1 MIEFLIRRFVPDWQQ
16 VQRTDVRER
25 YGTLAAAV
33 GILSNIFL
41 CIIKG
46 LIGLF
51 SGSIAV
57 TADAVNNLSDAGSSV
72 ITLLAFKIAGK
83 PADEEHPYGHARME
97 YISGMAVSF
106 IIILLGL
113 ELMGSSFEK
122 ILHPEEVGVSAL
134 TYLVLIVSIA
144 VKLWQGMFNRNLG
157 KRISSEAL
165 LKNGGEIFRV
175 QQTMQ
180 LVAKAYGIPG
190 FQVYVLANGLFV
202 SMQEEGRTIT
212 RPVESG
218 DAAGQEH
225 LFGQEHLASRAH
237 LASQVRYVPLS
248 SVHLGRVAAVNN
260 LSREIVAQ
268 KYTVEEA
275 SRKIEQIDKLPFT
288 SNAVQTLMSG
298 LGAGA
303 FCILFGGSLLDSAAA
318 FLSGLVL
325 WIFVLF
331 LTARGANKIMVNI
344 LASALVTAM
353 GVLFFHLFSFGDS
366 MDMIVIGSIVPL
378 LPGVPL
384 TNSIRDYLNGDYL
397 SGTIRMIDAVLVACC
412 IALGVGI
419 VLRVFQLVTA

>member
-165 LKNGGEIFRV
+165 QATAADSLNDVFSTGAVLLSTLVYQFTAIPIDGWV
-175 QQTMQ
+175 GM
-180 LVAKAYGIPG
+180 LVAIFITVSGVKLIMETGSPLLGQAPDPQMVRELEEKITAYDGVIGIHDLQVHNYGPGRVFATVHAEVPANRDILVSHDIIDNIEREVGHEMNLNLAIHMDPVVTDDERLNQLHAQVQLIVAGIDSNLSMHDFRAVFGPTHTNLVFDVVVPPG
-190 FQVYVLANGLFV
+190 F
-202 SMQEEGRTIT
+202 S
-212 RPVESG
+212 
-218 DAAGQEH
+218 
-225 LFGQEHLASRAH
+225 
-237 LASQVRYVPLS
+237 LS
-248 SVHLGRVAAVNN
+248 DSE
-260 LSREIVAQ
+260 LSR
-268 KYTVEEA
+268 
-275 SRKIEQIDKLPFT
+275 RIEQQ
-288 SNAVQTLMSG
+288 VQTLGSY
-298 LGAGA
+298 
-303 FCILFGGSLLDSAAA
+303 FC
-318 FLSGLVL
+318 
-325 WIFVLF
+325 
-331 LTARGANKIMVNI
+331 
-344 LASALVTAM
+344 
-353 GVLFFHLFSFGDS
+353 
-366 MDMIVIGSIVPL
+366 VITVDHNYAYFPQ
-378 LPGVPL
+378 
-384 TNSIRDYLNGDYL
+384 N
-397 SGTIRMIDAVLVACC
+397 AK
-412 IALGVGI
+412 
-419 VLRVFQLVTA
+419 

>member
-1 MIEFLIRRFVPDWQQ
+1 MEQSRR
-16 VQRTDVRER
+16 
-25 YGTLAAAV
+25 A
-33 GILSNIFL
+33 
-41 CIIKG
+41 
-46 LIGLF
+46 
-51 SGSIAV
+51 
-57 TADAVNNLSDAGSSV
+57 
-72 ITLLAFKIAGK
+72 
-83 PADEEHPYGHARME
+83 
-97 YISGMAVSF
+97 
-106 IIILLGL
+106 L
-113 ELMGSSFEK
+113 ELVTRIG
-122 ILHPEEVGVSAL
+122 EV
-134 TYLVLIVSIA
+134 
-144 VKLWQGMFNRNLG
+144 
-157 KRISSEAL
+157 L

-218 DAAGQEH
+218 DAAGQEQ

-268 KYTVEEA
+268 KYKVEEA

>member
-25 YGTLAAAV
+25 YGTLAAVV

-144 VKLWQGMFNRNLG
+144 VKLWQGMFNRSLG

-165 LKNGGEIFRV
+165 QATAADSLNDVFSTGAVLLSTLVYQFTAIPIDGWVGMLVAIFITVSGVKLIMETGSPLLGQAPDPQMVQELEEKITAYDGVIGIHDLQVHNYGPGRVFATVHAEVPANRDILVSHDIIDNIEREVGHEMNLNLVIHMDPVVTDDERLNQLHAQV
-175 QQTMQ
+175 QQIVVGIDSNLSMHDFRAVFGPTHTN
-180 LVAKAYGIPG
+180 LVFDVVVPPG
-190 FQVYVLANGLFV
+190 F
-202 SMQEEGRTIT
+202 S
-212 RPVESG
+212 
-218 DAAGQEH
+218 
-225 LFGQEHLASRAH
+225 
-237 LASQVRYVPLS
+237 LS
-248 SVHLGRVAAVNN
+248 DSE
-260 LSREIVAQ
+260 LSR
-268 KYTVEEA
+268 
-275 SRKIEQIDKLPFT
+275 RIEQQ
-288 SNAVQTLMSG
+288 VQTLGSY
-298 LGAGA
+298 
-303 FCILFGGSLLDSAAA
+303 FC
-318 FLSGLVL
+318 
-325 WIFVLF
+325 
-331 LTARGANKIMVNI
+331 
-344 LASALVTAM
+344 
-353 GVLFFHLFSFGDS
+353 
-366 MDMIVIGSIVPL
+366 VITVDHNYAYFPQ
-378 LPGVPL
+378 
-384 TNSIRDYLNGDYL
+384 N
-397 SGTIRMIDAVLVACC
+397 AK
-412 IALGVGI
+412 
-419 VLRVFQLVTA
+419 

>member
-165 LKNGGEIFRV
+165 QATAADSLNDVFSTGAVLLSTLVYQFTAIPIDGWVGMLVAIFITISGVKLIMETGSPLLGQAPDPQMVRELEEKITAYDGVIGIHDLQVHNYGPGRVFATVHAEVPANRDILVSHDIIDNIEREVGHEMNLNLVIHMDPVVTDDERLNQLHAQV
-175 QQTMQ
+175 QQIVVGIDSNLSMHDFRAVFGPTHTN
-180 LVAKAYGIPG
+180 LVFDVVVPPG
-190 FQVYVLANGLFV
+190 F
-202 SMQEEGRTIT
+202 S
-212 RPVESG
+212 
-218 DAAGQEH
+218 
-225 LFGQEHLASRAH
+225 
-237 LASQVRYVPLS
+237 LS
-248 SVHLGRVAAVNN
+248 DSE
-260 LSREIVAQ
+260 LSR
-268 KYTVEEA
+268 
-275 SRKIEQIDKLPFT
+275 RIEQQ
-288 SNAVQTLMSG
+288 VQTLGSY
-298 LGAGA
+298 
-303 FCILFGGSLLDSAAA
+303 FC
-318 FLSGLVL
+318 
-325 WIFVLF
+325 
-331 LTARGANKIMVNI
+331 
-344 LASALVTAM
+344 
-353 GVLFFHLFSFGDS
+353 
-366 MDMIVIGSIVPL
+366 VITVDHNYAYFPQ
-378 LPGVPL
+378 
-384 TNSIRDYLNGDYL
+384 N
-397 SGTIRMIDAVLVACC
+397 AK
-412 IALGVGI
+412 
-419 VLRVFQLVTA
+419 

>member
-144 VKLWQGMFNRNLG
+144 VKLWQGMFNRSLG

-165 LKNGGEIFRV
+165 QATAADSLNDVFSTGAVLLSTLVYQFTAIPIDGWVGMLVAIFITVSGVKLIMETGSPLLGQAPDPQMVRELEEKITAYDGVIGIHDLQVHNYGPGRVFATVHAEVPANRDILVSHDIIDNIEREVGHEMNLNLVIHMDPVVTDDERLNQLHAQV
-175 QQTMQ
+175 QQIVVGIDSDLSMHDFRAVFGPTHTN
-180 LVAKAYGIPG
+180 LVFDVVVPPG
-190 FQVYVLANGLFV
+190 F
-202 SMQEEGRTIT
+202 S
-212 RPVESG
+212 
-218 DAAGQEH
+218 
-225 LFGQEHLASRAH
+225 
-237 LASQVRYVPLS
+237 LS
-248 SVHLGRVAAVNN
+248 DSE
-260 LSREIVAQ
+260 LSR
-268 KYTVEEA
+268 
-275 SRKIEQIDKLPFT
+275 RIEQQ
-288 SNAVQTLMSG
+288 VQTLGSY
-298 LGAGA
+298 
-303 FCILFGGSLLDSAAA
+303 FC
-318 FLSGLVL
+318 
-325 WIFVLF
+325 
-331 LTARGANKIMVNI
+331 
-344 LASALVTAM
+344 
-353 GVLFFHLFSFGDS
+353 
-366 MDMIVIGSIVPL
+366 VITVDHNYAYFPQ
-378 LPGVPL
+378 
-384 TNSIRDYLNGDYL
+384 N
-397 SGTIRMIDAVLVACC
+397 AK
-412 IALGVGI
+412 
-419 VLRVFQLVTA
+419 

>member
-51 SGSIAV
+51 SGSIAI

-134 TYLVLIVSIA
+134 TYLVLIVSIV
-144 VKLWQGMFNRNLG
+144 VKLWQGMFNRSLG

-165 LKNGGEIFRV
+165 QATAADSLNDVFSTGAVLLSTLVYQFTAIPIDGWVGMLVAIFITVSGVKLIMETGSPLLGQAPDPQMVRELEEKITAYDGVIGIHDLQVHNYGPGRVFATVHAEVPANRDILVSHDIIDNIEREVGHEMNLNLVIHMDPVVTDDERLNQLHAQV
-175 QQTMQ
+175 QQIVVGIDSDLSMHDFRAVFGPTHTN
-180 LVAKAYGIPG
+180 LVFDVVVPPG
-190 FQVYVLANGLFV
+190 F
-202 SMQEEGRTIT
+202 S
-212 RPVESG
+212 
-218 DAAGQEH
+218 
-225 LFGQEHLASRAH
+225 
-237 LASQVRYVPLS
+237 LS
-248 SVHLGRVAAVNN
+248 DSE
-260 LSREIVAQ
+260 LSR
-268 KYTVEEA
+268 
-275 SRKIEQIDKLPFT
+275 RIEQQ
-288 SNAVQTLMSG
+288 VQTLGSY
-298 LGAGA
+298 
-303 FCILFGGSLLDSAAA
+303 FC
-318 FLSGLVL
+318 
-325 WIFVLF
+325 
-331 LTARGANKIMVNI
+331 
-344 LASALVTAM
+344 
-353 GVLFFHLFSFGDS
+353 
-366 MDMIVIGSIVPL
+366 VITVDHNYAYFPQ
-378 LPGVPL
+378 
-384 TNSIRDYLNGDYL
+384 N
-397 SGTIRMIDAVLVACC
+397 AK
-412 IALGVGI
+412 
-419 VLRVFQLVTA
+419 

>member
-144 VKLWQGMFNRNLG
+144 VKLWQGMFNRSLG

-165 LKNGGEIFRV
+165 QATAADSLNDVFSTGAVLLSTLVYQFTAIPIDGWVGMLVAIFITVSGVKLIMETGSPLLGQAPDPQMVRELEEKITAYDGVIGIHDLQVHNYGPGRVFATVHAEVPANRDILVSHDIIDNIEREVGHEMNLNLVIHMDPVVTDDERLNQLHAQV
-175 QQTMQ
+175 QQIVVGIDSNLSMHDFRAVFGPTHTN
-180 LVAKAYGIPG
+180 LVFDVVVPPG
-190 FQVYVLANGLFV
+190 F
-202 SMQEEGRTIT
+202 S
-212 RPVESG
+212 
-218 DAAGQEH
+218 
-225 LFGQEHLASRAH
+225 
-237 LASQVRYVPLS
+237 LS
-248 SVHLGRVAAVNN
+248 DSE
-260 LSREIVAQ
+260 LSR
-268 KYTVEEA
+268 
-275 SRKIEQIDKLPFT
+275 RIEQQ
-288 SNAVQTLMSG
+288 VQTLGSY
-298 LGAGA
+298 
-303 FCILFGGSLLDSAAA
+303 FC
-318 FLSGLVL
+318 
-325 WIFVLF
+325 
-331 LTARGANKIMVNI
+331 
-344 LASALVTAM
+344 
-353 GVLFFHLFSFGDS
+353 
-366 MDMIVIGSIVPL
+366 VITVDHNYAYFPQN
-378 LPGVPL
+378 
-384 TNSIRDYLNGDYL
+384 TK
-397 SGTIRMIDAVLVACC
+397 
-412 IALGVGI
+412 
-419 VLRVFQLVTA
+419 

>member
-113 ELMGSSFEK
+113 ELMGSSFEN

-144 VKLWQGMFNRNLG
+144 AKPRQGMFNRNLG
-157 KRISSEAL
+157 NRISSEAL
-165 LKNGGEIFRV
+165 QAPAADSLNDVFSTGAVLLSTLVYQFTAIPIDGWVGMLVAIFITVSGVKLIMETGSPLLGQAPDPQMVRELEEKITAYDGVIGIHDLQVHNYGPGRVFATVHAEVPANRDILVSHDIIDNIEREVGHEMNLNLVIHMDPVVTDDERLNQLHAQV
-175 QQTMQ
+175 QQIVAGIDSNLSMHDFRAVFGPTHTN
-180 LVAKAYGIPG
+180 LVFDVVVPPG
-190 FQVYVLANGLFV
+190 F
-202 SMQEEGRTIT
+202 S
-212 RPVESG
+212 
-218 DAAGQEH
+218 
-225 LFGQEHLASRAH
+225 
-237 LASQVRYVPLS
+237 LS
-248 SVHLGRVAAVNN
+248 DSE
-260 LSREIVAQ
+260 LSR
-268 KYTVEEA
+268 
-275 SRKIEQIDKLPFT
+275 RIEQQ
-288 SNAVQTLMSG
+288 VQTLGSY
-298 LGAGA
+298 
-303 FCILFGGSLLDSAAA
+303 FC
-318 FLSGLVL
+318 
-325 WIFVLF
+325 
-331 LTARGANKIMVNI
+331 
-344 LASALVTAM
+344 
-353 GVLFFHLFSFGDS
+353 
-366 MDMIVIGSIVPL
+366 VITVDHNYAYFPQ
-378 LPGVPL
+378 
-384 TNSIRDYLNGDYL
+384 N
-397 SGTIRMIDAVLVACC
+397 AK
-412 IALGVGI
+412 
-419 VLRVFQLVTA
+419 

>member
-165 LKNGGEIFRV
+165 QATAADSLNDVFSTGAVLLSTLVYQFTAIPIDGWVGMLVAIFITVSGVKLIMETGSPLLGQAPDPQMVQELEEKITAYDGVIGIHDLQVHNYGPGRVFATVHAEVPANRDILVSHDIIDNIEREVGHEMNLNLVIHMDPVVTDDERLNQLHAQV
-175 QQTMQ
+175 QQIVVGIDSNLRMPDFRAVFGPTHTN
-180 LVAKAYGIPG
+180 LVFDVVVPPG
-190 FQVYVLANGLFV
+190 F
-202 SMQEEGRTIT
+202 S
-212 RPVESG
+212 
-218 DAAGQEH
+218 
-225 LFGQEHLASRAH
+225 
-237 LASQVRYVPLS
+237 LS
-248 SVHLGRVAAVNN
+248 DSE
-260 LSREIVAQ
+260 LSR
-268 KYTVEEA
+268 
-275 SRKIEQIDKLPFT
+275 RIEQQ
-288 SNAVQTLMSG
+288 VQTLGSY
-298 LGAGA
+298 
-303 FCILFGGSLLDSAAA
+303 FC
-318 FLSGLVL
+318 
-325 WIFVLF
+325 
-331 LTARGANKIMVNI
+331 
-344 LASALVTAM
+344 
-353 GVLFFHLFSFGDS
+353 
-366 MDMIVIGSIVPL
+366 VITVDHNYAYFPQ
-378 LPGVPL
+378 
-384 TNSIRDYLNGDYL
+384 N
-397 SGTIRMIDAVLVACC
+397 AK
-412 IALGVGI
+412 
-419 VLRVFQLVTA
+419 

>member
-144 VKLWQGMFNRNLG
+144 VMLWQGMFNRNLG

-165 LKNGGEIFRV
+165 QATAADSLNDVFSTGAVLLSTLVYQFTAIPIDGWVGMLVAIFITVSGVKLIMETGSPLLGQAPDPQMVRELEEKITAYDGVIGIHDLQVHNYGPGRVFATVHAEVPANRDILVSHDIIDNIEREVGHEMNLNLVIHMDPVVTDDERLNQLHAQV
-175 QQTMQ
+175 QQIVAGIDSNLSMHDFRAVFGPTHTN
-180 LVAKAYGIPG
+180 LVFDVVVPPG
-190 FQVYVLANGLFV
+190 F
-202 SMQEEGRTIT
+202 S
-212 RPVESG
+212 
-218 DAAGQEH
+218 
-225 LFGQEHLASRAH
+225 
-237 LASQVRYVPLS
+237 LS
-248 SVHLGRVAAVNN
+248 DSE
-260 LSREIVAQ
+260 LSR
-268 KYTVEEA
+268 
-275 SRKIEQIDKLPFT
+275 RIEQQ
-288 SNAVQTLMSG
+288 VQTLGSY
-298 LGAGA
+298 
-303 FCILFGGSLLDSAAA
+303 FC
-318 FLSGLVL
+318 
-325 WIFVLF
+325 
-331 LTARGANKIMVNI
+331 
-344 LASALVTAM
+344 
-353 GVLFFHLFSFGDS
+353 
-366 MDMIVIGSIVPL
+366 VITVDHNYAYFPQ
-378 LPGVPL
+378 
-384 TNSIRDYLNGDYL
+384 N
-397 SGTIRMIDAVLVACC
+397 AK
-412 IALGVGI
+412 
-419 VLRVFQLVTA
+419 

>member
-1 MIEFLIRRFVPDWQQ
+1 MIEFLIRRFIPDWQQ

-113 ELMGSSFEK
+113 ELIGSSFEK

-165 LKNGGEIFRV
+165 QATAADSLNDVFSTGAVLLSTLVYQFTAIPIDGWVGMLVAIFITVSGVKLIMETGSPLLGQAPDPQMVQELEEKITAYDGVIGIHDLQVHNYGPGRVFATVHAEVPANRDILVSHDIIDNIEREVGHEMNLNLVIHMDPVVTDDERLNQLHAQV
-175 QQTMQ
+175 QQIVAGIDSNLSMHDFRAVFGPTHTN
-180 LVAKAYGIPG
+180 LVFDVVVPPG
-190 FQVYVLANGLFV
+190 F
-202 SMQEEGRTIT
+202 S
-212 RPVESG
+212 
-218 DAAGQEH
+218 
-225 LFGQEHLASRAH
+225 
-237 LASQVRYVPLS
+237 LS
-248 SVHLGRVAAVNN
+248 DSE
-260 LSREIVAQ
+260 LSR
-268 KYTVEEA
+268 
-275 SRKIEQIDKLPFT
+275 RIEQQ
-288 SNAVQTLMSG
+288 VQTLGSY
-298 LGAGA
+298 
-303 FCILFGGSLLDSAAA
+303 FC
-318 FLSGLVL
+318 
-325 WIFVLF
+325 
-331 LTARGANKIMVNI
+331 
-344 LASALVTAM
+344 
-353 GVLFFHLFSFGDS
+353 
-366 MDMIVIGSIVPL
+366 VITVDHNYAYFPQ
-378 LPGVPL
+378 
-384 TNSIRDYLNGDYL
+384 N
-397 SGTIRMIDAVLVACC
+397 AK
-412 IALGVGI
+412 
-419 VLRVFQLVTA
+419 

>member
-83 PADEEHPYGHARME
+83 PADEKHPYGHARME

-165 LKNGGEIFRV
+165 QATAADSLNDVFSTGAVLLSTLVYQFTAIPIDGWVGMLVAIFITVSGVKLIMETGSPLLGQAPDPQMVRELEEKITAYDGVIGIHDLQVHNYGPGRVFATVHAEVPANRDILVSHDIIDNIEREVGHEMNLNLVIHMDPVVTDDERLNQLHAQV
-175 QQTMQ
+175 QQIVVGIDSNLSMHDFRAVFGPTHTN
-180 LVAKAYGIPG
+180 LVFDVVVPPG
-190 FQVYVLANGLFV
+190 F
-202 SMQEEGRTIT
+202 S
-212 RPVESG
+212 
-218 DAAGQEH
+218 
-225 LFGQEHLASRAH
+225 
-237 LASQVRYVPLS
+237 LS
-248 SVHLGRVAAVNN
+248 DSE
-260 LSREIVAQ
+260 LSR
-268 KYTVEEA
+268 
-275 SRKIEQIDKLPFT
+275 RIEQQ
-288 SNAVQTLMSG
+288 VQTLGSY
-298 LGAGA
+298 
-303 FCILFGGSLLDSAAA
+303 FC
-318 FLSGLVL
+318 
-325 WIFVLF
+325 
-331 LTARGANKIMVNI
+331 
-344 LASALVTAM
+344 
-353 GVLFFHLFSFGDS
+353 
-366 MDMIVIGSIVPL
+366 VITVDHNYAYFPQ
-378 LPGVPL
+378 
-384 TNSIRDYLNGDYL
+384 N
-397 SGTIRMIDAVLVACC
+397 AK
-412 IALGVGI
+412 
-419 VLRVFQLVTA
+419 

>member
-25 YGTLAAAV
+25 YGTLAAVV

-165 LKNGGEIFRV
+165 QATAADSLNDVFSTGAVLLSTLVYQFTAIPIDGWVGMLVAIFITVSGVKLIMETGSPLLGQAPDPQMVRELEEKITAYDGVIGIHDLQVHNYGPGRVFATVHAEVPANRDILVSHDIIDNIEREVGHEMNLNLVIHMDPVVTDDERLNQLHAQV
-175 QQTMQ
+175 QQIVAGIDSNLSMHDFRAVFGPTHTN
-180 LVAKAYGIPG
+180 LVFDVVVPPG
-190 FQVYVLANGLFV
+190 F
-202 SMQEEGRTIT
+202 S
-212 RPVESG
+212 
-218 DAAGQEH
+218 
-225 LFGQEHLASRAH
+225 
-237 LASQVRYVPLS
+237 LS
-248 SVHLGRVAAVNN
+248 DSE
-260 LSREIVAQ
+260 LSR
-268 KYTVEEA
+268 
-275 SRKIEQIDKLPFT
+275 RIEQQ
-288 SNAVQTLMSG
+288 VQTLGSY
-298 LGAGA
+298 
-303 FCILFGGSLLDSAAA
+303 FC
-318 FLSGLVL
+318 
-325 WIFVLF
+325 
-331 LTARGANKIMVNI
+331 
-344 LASALVTAM
+344 
-353 GVLFFHLFSFGDS
+353 
-366 MDMIVIGSIVPL
+366 VITVDHNYAYFPQ
-378 LPGVPL
+378 
-384 TNSIRDYLNGDYL
+384 N
-397 SGTIRMIDAVLVACC
+397 AK
-412 IALGVGI
+412 
-419 VLRVFQLVTA
+419 

>member
-57 TADAVNNLSDAGSSV
+57 TADAFNNLSDAGSSV

-165 LKNGGEIFRV
+165 QATAADSLNDVFSTGAVLLSTLVYQFTAIPIDGWVGMLVAIFITVSGVKLIMETGSPLLGQAPDPQMVRELEEKITAYDGVIGIHDLQVHNYGPGRVFATVHAEVPANRDILVSHDIIDNIEREVGHEMNLNLVIHMDPVVTDDERLNQLHAQV
-175 QQTMQ
+175 QQIVAGIDSNLSMHDFRAVFGPTHTN
-180 LVAKAYGIPG
+180 LVFDVVVPPG
-190 FQVYVLANGLFV
+190 F
-202 SMQEEGRTIT
+202 S
-212 RPVESG
+212 
-218 DAAGQEH
+218 
-225 LFGQEHLASRAH
+225 
-237 LASQVRYVPLS
+237 LS
-248 SVHLGRVAAVNN
+248 DSE
-260 LSREIVAQ
+260 LSR
-268 KYTVEEA
+268 
-275 SRKIEQIDKLPFT
+275 RIEQQ
-288 SNAVQTLMSG
+288 VQTLGSY
-298 LGAGA
+298 
-303 FCILFGGSLLDSAAA
+303 FC
-318 FLSGLVL
+318 
-325 WIFVLF
+325 
-331 LTARGANKIMVNI
+331 
-344 LASALVTAM
+344 
-353 GVLFFHLFSFGDS
+353 
-366 MDMIVIGSIVPL
+366 VITVDHNYAYFPQ
-378 LPGVPL
+378 
-384 TNSIRDYLNGDYL
+384 N
-397 SGTIRMIDAVLVACC
+397 AK
-412 IALGVGI
+412 
-419 VLRVFQLVTA
+419 

>member
-165 LKNGGEIFRV
+165 QATAADSLNDVFSTGAVLLSTLVYQFTAVPIDGWVGMLVAIFITVSGVKLIMETGSPLLGQAPDPQMVQELEEKITAYDGVIGIHDLQVHNYGPGRVFATVHAEVPANRDILVSHDIIDNIEREVGHEMNLNLVIHMDPVVTDDERLNQLHAQV
-175 QQTMQ
+175 QQIVAGIDSNLSMHDFRAVFGPTHTN
-180 LVAKAYGIPG
+180 LVFDVVVPPG
-190 FQVYVLANGLFV
+190 F
-202 SMQEEGRTIT
+202 S
-212 RPVESG
+212 
-218 DAAGQEH
+218 
-225 LFGQEHLASRAH
+225 
-237 LASQVRYVPLS
+237 LS
-248 SVHLGRVAAVNN
+248 DSE
-260 LSREIVAQ
+260 LSR
-268 KYTVEEA
+268 
-275 SRKIEQIDKLPFT
+275 RIEQQ
-288 SNAVQTLMSG
+288 VQTLGSY
-298 LGAGA
+298 
-303 FCILFGGSLLDSAAA
+303 FC
-318 FLSGLVL
+318 
-325 WIFVLF
+325 
-331 LTARGANKIMVNI
+331 
-344 LASALVTAM
+344 
-353 GVLFFHLFSFGDS
+353 
-366 MDMIVIGSIVPL
+366 VITVDHNYAYFPQ
-378 LPGVPL
+378 
-384 TNSIRDYLNGDYL
+384 N
-397 SGTIRMIDAVLVACC
+397 AK
-412 IALGVGI
+412 
-419 VLRVFQLVTA
+419 

>member
-1 MIEFLIRRFVPDWQQ
+1 MSEFLIRRFVPDWQQ
-16 VQRTDVRER
+16 GQRTDVRER
-25 YGTLAAAV
+25 YGTLAAVV

-165 LKNGGEIFRV
+165 QATAADSLNDVFSTGAVLLSTLVYQFTAIPIDGWVGMLVAIFITVSGVKLIMETGSPLLGQAPDPQMVRELEEKITAYDGVIGIHDLQVHNYGPGRVFATVHAEVPANRDILVSHDIIDNIEREVGHEMNLNLVIHMDPVVTDDERLNQLHAQV
-175 QQTMQ
+175 QQIVVGIDSNLSMHDFRAVFGPTHTN
-180 LVAKAYGIPG
+180 LVFDVVVPPG
-190 FQVYVLANGLFV
+190 F
-202 SMQEEGRTIT
+202 S
-212 RPVESG
+212 
-218 DAAGQEH
+218 
-225 LFGQEHLASRAH
+225 
-237 LASQVRYVPLS
+237 LS
-248 SVHLGRVAAVNN
+248 DSE
-260 LSREIVAQ
+260 LSR
-268 KYTVEEA
+268 
-275 SRKIEQIDKLPFT
+275 RIEQQ
-288 SNAVQTLMSG
+288 VQTLGSY
-298 LGAGA
+298 
-303 FCILFGGSLLDSAAA
+303 FC
-318 FLSGLVL
+318 
-325 WIFVLF
+325 
-331 LTARGANKIMVNI
+331 
-344 LASALVTAM
+344 
-353 GVLFFHLFSFGDS
+353 
-366 MDMIVIGSIVPL
+366 VITVDHNYAYFPQ
-378 LPGVPL
+378 
-384 TNSIRDYLNGDYL
+384 N
-397 SGTIRMIDAVLVACC
+397 AK
-412 IALGVGI
+412 
-419 VLRVFQLVTA
+419 

>member
-144 VKLWQGMFNRNLG
+144 VKLWQGMFTRNLG

-165 LKNGGEIFRV
+165 QATAADSLNDVFSTGAVLLSTLVYQFTAIPIDGWVGMLVAIFITVSGVKLIMETGSPLLGQAPDPQMVRELEEKITAYDGVIGIHDLQVHNYGPGRVFATVHAEVPANRDILVSHDIIDNIEREVGHEMNLNLVIHMDPVVTDDERLNQLHAQV
-175 QQTMQ
+175 QQIVAGIDSNLSMHDFRAVFGPTHTN
-180 LVAKAYGIPG
+180 LVFDVVVPPG
-190 FQVYVLANGLFV
+190 F
-202 SMQEEGRTIT
+202 S
-212 RPVESG
+212 
-218 DAAGQEH
+218 
-225 LFGQEHLASRAH
+225 
-237 LASQVRYVPLS
+237 LS
-248 SVHLGRVAAVNN
+248 DSE
-260 LSREIVAQ
+260 LSR
-268 KYTVEEA
+268 
-275 SRKIEQIDKLPFT
+275 RIEQQ
-288 SNAVQTLMSG
+288 VQTLGSY
-298 LGAGA
+298 
-303 FCILFGGSLLDSAAA
+303 FC
-318 FLSGLVL
+318 
-325 WIFVLF
+325 
-331 LTARGANKIMVNI
+331 
-344 LASALVTAM
+344 
-353 GVLFFHLFSFGDS
+353 
-366 MDMIVIGSIVPL
+366 VITVDHNYAYFPQ
-378 LPGVPL
+378 
-384 TNSIRDYLNGDYL
+384 N
-397 SGTIRMIDAVLVACC
+397 AK
-412 IALGVGI
+412 
-419 VLRVFQLVTA
+419 

>member
-165 LKNGGEIFRV
+165 QATAADSLNDVFSTGAVLLSTLVYQFTAIPIDGWVGMLVAIFITISGVKLIMETGSPLLGQAPDPQMVRELEEKITAYDGVIGIHDLQVHNYGPGRVFATVHAEVPANRDILVSHDIIDNIEREVGHEMNLNLVIHMDPVVTDDERLNQLHAQV
-175 QQTMQ
+175 QQIVAGIDSNLSMHDFRAVFGPTHTN
-180 LVAKAYGIPG
+180 LVFDVVVPPG
-190 FQVYVLANGLFV
+190 FSSKRQRA
-202 SMQEEGRTIT
+202 EPPHR
-212 RPVESG
+212 
-218 DAAGQEH
+218 AAGAD
-225 LFGQEHLASRAH
+225 FGQLFLRHHRR
-237 LASQVRYVPLS
+237 SQLRLFSPK
-248 SVHLGRVAAVNN
+248 RQ
-260 LSREIVAQ
+260 I
-268 KYTVEEA
+268 
-275 SRKIEQIDKLPFT
+275 KIFSKLLPF
-288 SNAVQTLMSG
+288 
-298 LGAGA
+298 
-303 FCILFGGSLLDSAAA
+303 FC
-318 FLSGLVL
+318 
-325 WIFVLF
+325 
-331 LTARGANKIMVNI
+331 K
-344 LASALVTAM
+344 
-353 GVLFFHLFSFGDS
+353 S
-366 MDMIVIGSIVPL
+366 MI
-378 LPGVPL
+378 
-384 TNSIRDYLNGDYL
+384 
-397 SGTIRMIDAVLVACC
+397 
-412 IALGVGI
+412 
-419 VLRVFQLVTA
+419 

>member
-57 TADAVNNLSDAGSSV
+57 TADAVINLSDAGSSV

-165 LKNGGEIFRV
+165 QATAADSLNDVFSTGAVLLSTLVYQFTAIPIDGWVGMLVAIFITVSGVKLIMETGSPLLGQAPDPQMVRELEEKITAYDGVIGIHDLQVHNYGPGRVFATVHAEVPANRDILVSHDIIDNIEREVGHEMNLNLVIHMDPVVTDDERLNQLHAQV
-175 QQTMQ
+175 QQIVAGIDSNLSMHDFRAVFGPTHTN
-180 LVAKAYGIPG
+180 LVFDVVVPPG
-190 FQVYVLANGLFV
+190 F
-202 SMQEEGRTIT
+202 S
-212 RPVESG
+212 
-218 DAAGQEH
+218 
-225 LFGQEHLASRAH
+225 
-237 LASQVRYVPLS
+237 LS
-248 SVHLGRVAAVNN
+248 DSE
-260 LSREIVAQ
+260 LSR
-268 KYTVEEA
+268 
-275 SRKIEQIDKLPFT
+275 RIEQQ
-288 SNAVQTLMSG
+288 VQTLGSY
-298 LGAGA
+298 
-303 FCILFGGSLLDSAAA
+303 FC
-318 FLSGLVL
+318 
-325 WIFVLF
+325 
-331 LTARGANKIMVNI
+331 
-344 LASALVTAM
+344 
-353 GVLFFHLFSFGDS
+353 
-366 MDMIVIGSIVPL
+366 VITVDHNYAYFPQ
-378 LPGVPL
+378 
-384 TNSIRDYLNGDYL
+384 N
-397 SGTIRMIDAVLVACC
+397 AK
-412 IALGVGI
+412 
-419 VLRVFQLVTA
+419 

>member
-1 MIEFLIRRFVPDWQQ
+1 MEQSRR
-16 VQRTDVRER
+16 
-25 YGTLAAAV
+25 A
-33 GILSNIFL
+33 
-41 CIIKG
+41 
-46 LIGLF
+46 
-51 SGSIAV
+51 
-57 TADAVNNLSDAGSSV
+57 
-72 ITLLAFKIAGK
+72 
-83 PADEEHPYGHARME
+83 
-97 YISGMAVSF
+97 
-106 IIILLGL
+106 L
-113 ELMGSSFEK
+113 ELVTRIG
-122 ILHPEEVGVSAL
+122 EV
-134 TYLVLIVSIA
+134 
-144 VKLWQGMFNRNLG
+144 
-157 KRISSEAL
+157 L

-218 DAAGQEH
+218 DAAGQEQ

-353 GVLFFHLFSFGDS
+353 GVLFFDLCSFGDS

>member
-144 VKLWQGMFNRNLG
+144 VKRWQGMFNRSLG

-165 LKNGGEIFRV
+165 QATAADSLNDVFSTGAVLLSTLVYQFTAIPIDGWVGMLVAIFITVSGVKLIMETGSPLLGQAPDPQMVRELEEKITAYDGVIGIHDLQVHNYGPGRVFATVHAEVPANRDILVSHDIIDNIEREVGHEMNLNLVIHMDPVVTDDERLNHLHAQV
-175 QQTMQ
+175 QQIVVGIDSNLSMHDFRAVFGPTHTN
-180 LVAKAYGIPG
+180 LVFDVVVPPG
-190 FQVYVLANGLFV
+190 F
-202 SMQEEGRTIT
+202 S
-212 RPVESG
+212 
-218 DAAGQEH
+218 
-225 LFGQEHLASRAH
+225 
-237 LASQVRYVPLS
+237 LS
-248 SVHLGRVAAVNN
+248 DSE
-260 LSREIVAQ
+260 LSR
-268 KYTVEEA
+268 
-275 SRKIEQIDKLPFT
+275 RIEQQ
-288 SNAVQTLMSG
+288 VQTLGSY
-298 LGAGA
+298 
-303 FCILFGGSLLDSAAA
+303 FC
-318 FLSGLVL
+318 
-325 WIFVLF
+325 
-331 LTARGANKIMVNI
+331 
-344 LASALVTAM
+344 
-353 GVLFFHLFSFGDS
+353 
-366 MDMIVIGSIVPL
+366 VITVDHNYAYFPQ
-378 LPGVPL
+378 
-384 TNSIRDYLNGDYL
+384 N
-397 SGTIRMIDAVLVACC
+397 AK
-412 IALGVGI
+412 
-419 VLRVFQLVTA
+419 

>member
-1 MIEFLIRRFVPDWQQ
+1 MIEFLIRRFIPDWQQ

-113 ELMGSSFEK
+113 ELIGSSFEK

-165 LKNGGEIFRV
+165 QATAADSLNDVFSTGAVLLSTLVYQFTAIPIDGWV
-175 QQTMQ
+175 GM
-180 LVAKAYGIPG
+180 LVAIFITISGVKLIMETGSPLLGQAPDPQMVRELEEKITAYDGVIGIHDLQVHNYGPGRVFATVHAEVPANCDILVSHDIIDNIEREVGHEMNLNLVIHMDPVVTDDERLNQLHAQVQLIVAGIDSNLSMHDFRAVFGPTHTNLVFDVVVPPG
-190 FQVYVLANGLFV
+190 F
-202 SMQEEGRTIT
+202 S
-212 RPVESG
+212 
-218 DAAGQEH
+218 
-225 LFGQEHLASRAH
+225 
-237 LASQVRYVPLS
+237 LS
-248 SVHLGRVAAVNN
+248 DSE
-260 LSREIVAQ
+260 LSR
-268 KYTVEEA
+268 
-275 SRKIEQIDKLPFT
+275 RIEQQ
-288 SNAVQTLMSG
+288 VQTLGSY
-298 LGAGA
+298 
-303 FCILFGGSLLDSAAA
+303 FC
-318 FLSGLVL
+318 
-325 WIFVLF
+325 
-331 LTARGANKIMVNI
+331 
-344 LASALVTAM
+344 
-353 GVLFFHLFSFGDS
+353 
-366 MDMIVIGSIVPL
+366 VITVDHNYAYFPQ
-378 LPGVPL
+378 
-384 TNSIRDYLNGDYL
+384 N
-397 SGTIRMIDAVLVACC
+397 AK
-412 IALGVGI
+412 
-419 VLRVFQLVTA
+419 

>member
-165 LKNGGEIFRV
+165 QATAADSLNDVFSTGAVLLSTLVYQFTAVPIDGWVGMLVAIFITVSGVKLIMETGSPLLGQAPDPQMVRELEEKITAYDGVIGIHDLQVHNYGPGRVFATVHAEVPANRDILVSHDIIDNIEREVGHEMNLNLVIHMDPVVTDDERLNQLHAQV
-175 QQTMQ
+175 QQIVAGIDSNLSMHDFRAVFGPTHTN
-180 LVAKAYGIPG
+180 LVFDVVVPPG
-190 FQVYVLANGLFV
+190 F
-202 SMQEEGRTIT
+202 S
-212 RPVESG
+212 
-218 DAAGQEH
+218 
-225 LFGQEHLASRAH
+225 
-237 LASQVRYVPLS
+237 LS
-248 SVHLGRVAAVNN
+248 DSE
-260 LSREIVAQ
+260 LSR
-268 KYTVEEA
+268 
-275 SRKIEQIDKLPFT
+275 RIEQQ
-288 SNAVQTLMSG
+288 VQTLGSY
-298 LGAGA
+298 
-303 FCILFGGSLLDSAAA
+303 FC
-318 FLSGLVL
+318 
-325 WIFVLF
+325 
-331 LTARGANKIMVNI
+331 
-344 LASALVTAM
+344 
-353 GVLFFHLFSFGDS
+353 
-366 MDMIVIGSIVPL
+366 VITVDHNYAYFPQ
-378 LPGVPL
+378 
-384 TNSIRDYLNGDYL
+384 N
-397 SGTIRMIDAVLVACC
+397 AK
-412 IALGVGI
+412 
-419 VLRVFQLVTA
+419 

>member
-144 VKLWQGMFNRNLG
+144 VKLWQGMFNRSLG

-165 LKNGGEIFRV
+165 QATAADSLNDVFSTGAVLLSTLVYQFTAIPIDGWVGMLVAIFITISGVKLIMETGSPLLGQAPDPQMVRELEEKITAYDGVIGIHDLQVHNYGPGRVFATVHAEVPANRDILVSHDIIDNIEREVGHEMNLNLVIHMDPVVTDDERLNQLHAQV
-175 QQTMQ
+175 QQIVVGIDSNLSMHDFRAVFGPTHTN
-180 LVAKAYGIPG
+180 LVFDVVVPPG
-190 FQVYVLANGLFV
+190 F
-202 SMQEEGRTIT
+202 S
-212 RPVESG
+212 
-218 DAAGQEH
+218 
-225 LFGQEHLASRAH
+225 
-237 LASQVRYVPLS
+237 LS
-248 SVHLGRVAAVNN
+248 DSE
-260 LSREIVAQ
+260 LSR
-268 KYTVEEA
+268 
-275 SRKIEQIDKLPFT
+275 RIEQQ
-288 SNAVQTLMSG
+288 VQTLGSY
-298 LGAGA
+298 
-303 FCILFGGSLLDSAAA
+303 FC
-318 FLSGLVL
+318 
-325 WIFVLF
+325 
-331 LTARGANKIMVNI
+331 
-344 LASALVTAM
+344 
-353 GVLFFHLFSFGDS
+353 
-366 MDMIVIGSIVPL
+366 VITVDHNYAYFPQ
-378 LPGVPL
+378 
-384 TNSIRDYLNGDYL
+384 N
-397 SGTIRMIDAVLVACC
+397 AK
-412 IALGVGI
+412 
-419 VLRVFQLVTA
+419 

>member
-165 LKNGGEIFRV
+165 QATAADSLNDVFSTGAVLLSTLVYQFTAIPIDGWVGMLVAIFITVSGVKLIMETGSPLLGQAPDPQMVRELEEKITAYDGVIGIHDLQVHNYGPGRVFATVHAEVPANRDILVSHDIIDNIEREVGHEMNLNLVIHMDPVVTDDERLNQLHAQV
-175 QQTMQ
+175 QQIVAGIDSNLSMHDFRAVFGPTHTN
-180 LVAKAYGIPG
+180 LVFDVVVPPG
-190 FQVYVLANGLFV
+190 F
-202 SMQEEGRTIT
+202 S
-212 RPVESG
+212 
-218 DAAGQEH
+218 
-225 LFGQEHLASRAH
+225 
-237 LASQVRYVPLS
+237 LS
-248 SVHLGRVAAVNN
+248 DSE
-260 LSREIVAQ
+260 LSR
-268 KYTVEEA
+268 
-275 SRKIEQIDKLPFT
+275 RIEQQ
-288 SNAVQTLMSG
+288 VQTLGSY
-298 LGAGA
+298 
-303 FCILFGGSLLDSAAA
+303 FC
-318 FLSGLVL
+318 
-325 WIFVLF
+325 
-331 LTARGANKIMVNI
+331 
-344 LASALVTAM
+344 
-353 GVLFFHLFSFGDS
+353 
-366 MDMIVIGSIVPL
+366 VITVDHNYAYF
-378 LPGVPL
+378 
-384 TNSIRDYLNGDYL
+384 TQN
-397 SGTIRMIDAVLVACC
+397 AK
-412 IALGVGI
+412 
-419 VLRVFQLVTA
+419 

>member
-144 VKLWQGMFNRNLG
+144 VKLWQGMFNRSLG

-165 LKNGGEIFRV
+165 QATAADSLNDVFSTGAVLLSTLVYQFTAIPIDGWVGMLVAIFITVSGVKLIMETGSPLLGQAPDPQMVRELEEKITAYDGVIGIHDLQVHNYGPGRVFATVHAEVPANRDILVSHDIIDNIEREVGHEMNLNLVIHMDPVVTDDERLNQLHAQV
-175 QQTMQ
+175 QQIVVGIDSNLSMHDFRAVFGPTHTN
-180 LVAKAYGIPG
+180 LVFDVVVPPG
-190 FQVYVLANGLFV
+190 F
-202 SMQEEGRTIT
+202 S
-212 RPVESG
+212 
-218 DAAGQEH
+218 
-225 LFGQEHLASRAH
+225 
-237 LASQVRYVPLS
+237 LS
-248 SVHLGRVAAVNN
+248 DSE
-260 LSREIVAQ
+260 LSR
-268 KYTVEEA
+268 
-275 SRKIEQIDKLPFT
+275 RIEQQ
-288 SNAVQTLMSG
+288 VQTLGSY
-298 LGAGA
+298 
-303 FCILFGGSLLDSAAA
+303 FC
-318 FLSGLVL
+318 
-325 WIFVLF
+325 
-331 LTARGANKIMVNI
+331 
-344 LASALVTAM
+344 
-353 GVLFFHLFSFGDS
+353 
-366 MDMIVIGSIVPL
+366 VITVDHNYAYFPQ
-378 LPGVPL
+378 
-384 TNSIRDYLNGDYL
+384 N
-397 SGTIRMIDAVLVACC
+397 AK
-412 IALGVGI
+412 
-419 VLRVFQLVTA
+419 

>member
-165 LKNGGEIFRV
+165 QATAADSLNDVFSTGAVLLSTLVYQFTAIPIDGWVGMLVAIFITVSGVKLIMETGSPLLGQAPDPQMVRELEEKITAYDGVIGIHGLQVHNYGPGRVFATVHAEVPANRDILVSHDIIDNIEREVGHEMNLNLVIHMDPVVTDDERLNQLHAQV
-175 QQTMQ
+175 QQIVVGIDSNLSMHDFRAVFGPTHTN
-180 LVAKAYGIPG
+180 LVFDVVVPPG
-190 FQVYVLANGLFV
+190 F
-202 SMQEEGRTIT
+202 S
-212 RPVESG
+212 
-218 DAAGQEH
+218 
-225 LFGQEHLASRAH
+225 
-237 LASQVRYVPLS
+237 LS
-248 SVHLGRVAAVNN
+248 DSE
-260 LSREIVAQ
+260 LSR
-268 KYTVEEA
+268 
-275 SRKIEQIDKLPFT
+275 RIEQQ
-288 SNAVQTLMSG
+288 VQTLGSY
-298 LGAGA
+298 
-303 FCILFGGSLLDSAAA
+303 FC
-318 FLSGLVL
+318 
-325 WIFVLF
+325 
-331 LTARGANKIMVNI
+331 
-344 LASALVTAM
+344 
-353 GVLFFHLFSFGDS
+353 
-366 MDMIVIGSIVPL
+366 VITVDHNYAYFPQ
-378 LPGVPL
+378 
-384 TNSIRDYLNGDYL
+384 N
-397 SGTIRMIDAVLVACC
+397 AK
-412 IALGVGI
+412 
-419 VLRVFQLVTA
+419 

>member
-122 ILHPEEVGVSAL
+122 ILHPEEVGVSVL

-165 LKNGGEIFRV
+165 QATAADSLNDVFSTGAVLLSTLVYQFTAIPIDGWVGMLVAIFITVSGVKLIMETGSPLLGQAPDPQMVRELEEKITAYDGVIGIHDLQVHNYGPGRVFATVHAEVPANRDILVSHDIIDNIEREVGHEMNLNLVIHMDPVVTDDERLNQLHAQV
-175 QQTMQ
+175 QQIVAGIDSNLSMHDFRAVFGPTHTN
-180 LVAKAYGIPG
+180 LVFDVVVPPG
-190 FQVYVLANGLFV
+190 F
-202 SMQEEGRTIT
+202 S
-212 RPVESG
+212 
-218 DAAGQEH
+218 
-225 LFGQEHLASRAH
+225 
-237 LASQVRYVPLS
+237 LS
-248 SVHLGRVAAVNN
+248 DSE
-260 LSREIVAQ
+260 LSR
-268 KYTVEEA
+268 
-275 SRKIEQIDKLPFT
+275 RIEQQ
-288 SNAVQTLMSG
+288 VQTLGSY
-298 LGAGA
+298 
-303 FCILFGGSLLDSAAA
+303 FC
-318 FLSGLVL
+318 
-325 WIFVLF
+325 
-331 LTARGANKIMVNI
+331 
-344 LASALVTAM
+344 
-353 GVLFFHLFSFGDS
+353 
-366 MDMIVIGSIVPL
+366 VITVDHNYAYFPQ
-378 LPGVPL
+378 
-384 TNSIRDYLNGDYL
+384 N
-397 SGTIRMIDAVLVACC
+397 AK
-412 IALGVGI
+412 
-419 VLRVFQLVTA
+419 

>member
-25 YGTLAAAV
+25 YGTLAAVV

-165 LKNGGEIFRV
+165 QATAADSLNDVFSTGAVLLSTLVYQFTAIPIDGWVGMLVAIFITVSGVKLIMETGSPLLGQAPDPQMVQELEEKITAYDGVIGIHDLQVHNYGPGRVFATVHAEVPANRDILVSHDIIDNIEREVGHEMNLNLVIHMDPVVTDDERLNQLHAQV
-175 QQTMQ
+175 QQIVVGIDSNLSMHDFRAVFGPTHTN
-180 LVAKAYGIPG
+180 LVFDVVVPPG
-190 FQVYVLANGLFV
+190 F
-202 SMQEEGRTIT
+202 S
-212 RPVESG
+212 
-218 DAAGQEH
+218 
-225 LFGQEHLASRAH
+225 
-237 LASQVRYVPLS
+237 LS
-248 SVHLGRVAAVNN
+248 DSE
-260 LSREIVAQ
+260 LSR
-268 KYTVEEA
+268 
-275 SRKIEQIDKLPFT
+275 RIEQQ
-288 SNAVQTLMSG
+288 VQTLGSY
-298 LGAGA
+298 
-303 FCILFGGSLLDSAAA
+303 FC
-318 FLSGLVL
+318 
-325 WIFVLF
+325 
-331 LTARGANKIMVNI
+331 
-344 LASALVTAM
+344 
-353 GVLFFHLFSFGDS
+353 
-366 MDMIVIGSIVPL
+366 VITVDHNYAYFPQ
-378 LPGVPL
+378 
-384 TNSIRDYLNGDYL
+384 N
-397 SGTIRMIDAVLVACC
+397 AK
-412 IALGVGI
+412 
-419 VLRVFQLVTA
+419 

>member
-165 LKNGGEIFRV
+165 QATAADSLNDVFSTGAVLLSTLVYQFTAIPIDGWVGMLVAIFITVSGVKLIMETGSPLLGQAPDPQMVQELEEKITAYDGVIGIHDLQVHNYGPGRVFATVHAEVPANRDILVSHDIIDNIEREVGHEMNLNLVIHMDPVVTDDERLNQLHAQV
-175 QQTMQ
+175 QQIVVGIDSNLSMHDFRAVFGPTHTN
-180 LVAKAYGIPG
+180 LVFDVVVPPG
-190 FQVYVLANGLFV
+190 F
-202 SMQEEGRTIT
+202 S
-212 RPVESG
+212 
-218 DAAGQEH
+218 
-225 LFGQEHLASRAH
+225 
-237 LASQVRYVPLS
+237 LS
-248 SVHLGRVAAVNN
+248 DSE
-260 LSREIVAQ
+260 LSR
-268 KYTVEEA
+268 
-275 SRKIEQIDKLPFT
+275 RIEQQ
-288 SNAVQTLMSG
+288 VQTLGSY
-298 LGAGA
+298 
-303 FCILFGGSLLDSAAA
+303 FC
-318 FLSGLVL
+318 
-325 WIFVLF
+325 
-331 LTARGANKIMVNI
+331 
-344 LASALVTAM
+344 
-353 GVLFFHLFSFGDS
+353 
-366 MDMIVIGSIVPL
+366 VITVDHNYAYFPQ
-378 LPGVPL
+378 
-384 TNSIRDYLNGDYL
+384 N
-397 SGTIRMIDAVLVACC
+397 AK
-412 IALGVGI
+412 
-419 VLRVFQLVTA
+419 

>member
-51 SGSIAV
+51 SGSIAI

-144 VKLWQGMFNRNLG
+144 VKLWQGMFNRSLG

-165 LKNGGEIFRV
+165 QATAADSLNDVFSTGAVLLSTLVYQFTAIPIDGWV
-175 QQTMQ
+175 GM
-180 LVAKAYGIPG
+180 LVAIFITVSGVKLIMETGSPLLGQAPDPQMVRELEEKITAYDGVIGIHDLQVHNYGPGRVFATVHAEVPANRDILVSHDIIDNIEREVGHEMNLNLVIHMDPVVTDDERLNQLHAQVQLIVAGIDSNLSMHDFRAVFGPTHTNLVFDVVVPPG
-190 FQVYVLANGLFV
+190 F
-202 SMQEEGRTIT
+202 S
-212 RPVESG
+212 
-218 DAAGQEH
+218 
-225 LFGQEHLASRAH
+225 
-237 LASQVRYVPLS
+237 LS
-248 SVHLGRVAAVNN
+248 DSE
-260 LSREIVAQ
+260 LSR
-268 KYTVEEA
+268 
-275 SRKIEQIDKLPFT
+275 RIEQQ
-288 SNAVQTLMSG
+288 VQTLGSY
-298 LGAGA
+298 
-303 FCILFGGSLLDSAAA
+303 FC
-318 FLSGLVL
+318 
-325 WIFVLF
+325 
-331 LTARGANKIMVNI
+331 
-344 LASALVTAM
+344 
-353 GVLFFHLFSFGDS
+353 
-366 MDMIVIGSIVPL
+366 VITVDHNYAYFPQ
-378 LPGVPL
+378 
-384 TNSIRDYLNGDYL
+384 N
-397 SGTIRMIDAVLVACC
+397 AK
-412 IALGVGI
+412 
-419 VLRVFQLVTA
+419 

>member
-51 SGSIAV
+51 SGSIAI

-144 VKLWQGMFNRNLG
+144 VKLWQGMFNRSLG

-165 LKNGGEIFRV
+165 QATAADSLNDVFSTGAVLLSTLVYQFTAIPIDGWVGMLVAIFITVSGVKLIMETGSPLLGQAPDPQMVQELEEKITAYDGVIGIHDLQVHNYGPGRVFATVHAEVPANRDILVSHDIIDNIEREVGHEMNLNLVIHMDPVVTDDERLNQLHAQV
-175 QQTMQ
+175 QQIVAGIDSNLSMHDFRAVFGPTHTN
-180 LVAKAYGIPG
+180 LVFDVVVPPG
-190 FQVYVLANGLFV
+190 F
-202 SMQEEGRTIT
+202 S
-212 RPVESG
+212 
-218 DAAGQEH
+218 
-225 LFGQEHLASRAH
+225 
-237 LASQVRYVPLS
+237 LS
-248 SVHLGRVAAVNN
+248 DSE
-260 LSREIVAQ
+260 LSR
-268 KYTVEEA
+268 
-275 SRKIEQIDKLPFT
+275 RIEQQ
-288 SNAVQTLMSG
+288 VQTLGSY
-298 LGAGA
+298 
-303 FCILFGGSLLDSAAA
+303 FC
-318 FLSGLVL
+318 
-325 WIFVLF
+325 
-331 LTARGANKIMVNI
+331 
-344 LASALVTAM
+344 
-353 GVLFFHLFSFGDS
+353 
-366 MDMIVIGSIVPL
+366 VITVDHNYAYFPQ
-378 LPGVPL
+378 
-384 TNSIRDYLNGDYL
+384 N
-397 SGTIRMIDAVLVACC
+397 AK
-412 IALGVGI
+412 
-419 VLRVFQLVTA
+419 

>member
-1 MIEFLIRRFVPDWQQ
+1 MEQSRR
-16 VQRTDVRER
+16 
-25 YGTLAAAV
+25 A
-33 GILSNIFL
+33 
-41 CIIKG
+41 
-46 LIGLF
+46 
-51 SGSIAV
+51 
-57 TADAVNNLSDAGSSV
+57 
-72 ITLLAFKIAGK
+72 
-83 PADEEHPYGHARME
+83 
-97 YISGMAVSF
+97 
-106 IIILLGL
+106 L
-113 ELMGSSFEK
+113 ELVTRIG
-122 ILHPEEVGVSAL
+122 EV
-134 TYLVLIVSIA
+134 
-144 VKLWQGMFNRNLG
+144 
-157 KRISSEAL
+157 L

-268 KYTVEEA
+268 KYKVEEA

>member
-113 ELMGSSFEK
+113 ELIGSSFEK

-165 LKNGGEIFRV
+165 QATAADSLNDVFSTGAVLLSTLVYQFTAIPIDGWVGMLVAIFITVSGVKLIMETGSPLLGQAPDPQMVQELEEKITAYDGVIGIHDLQVHNYGPGRVFATVHAEVPANRDILVSHDIIDNIEREVGHEMNLNLVIHMDPVVTDDERLNQLHAQV
-175 QQTMQ
+175 QQIVVGIDSNLSMHDFRAVFGPTHTN
-180 LVAKAYGIPG
+180 LVFDVVVPPG
-190 FQVYVLANGLFV
+190 F
-202 SMQEEGRTIT
+202 S
-212 RPVESG
+212 
-218 DAAGQEH
+218 
-225 LFGQEHLASRAH
+225 
-237 LASQVRYVPLS
+237 LS
-248 SVHLGRVAAVNN
+248 DSE
-260 LSREIVAQ
+260 LSR
-268 KYTVEEA
+268 
-275 SRKIEQIDKLPFT
+275 RIEQQ
-288 SNAVQTLMSG
+288 VQTLGSY
-298 LGAGA
+298 
-303 FCILFGGSLLDSAAA
+303 FC
-318 FLSGLVL
+318 
-325 WIFVLF
+325 
-331 LTARGANKIMVNI
+331 
-344 LASALVTAM
+344 
-353 GVLFFHLFSFGDS
+353 
-366 MDMIVIGSIVPL
+366 VITVDHNYAYFPQ
-378 LPGVPL
+378 
-384 TNSIRDYLNGDYL
+384 N
-397 SGTIRMIDAVLVACC
+397 AK
-412 IALGVGI
+412 
-419 VLRVFQLVTA
+419 